1 MAASGTTLSHRLE
14 GELDIVSLPGKQ
26 DNTVSADCFI
36 GGEQDNTVWADCF
49 IAGEQDN
56 TVSADKTAQGRAMLH
71 YGRRTGVS
79 GGGSDNT
86 VSFAAS
92 GIAFF
97 HCRRPGQHSFYRRRA
112 GHYSFIGWQ
121 QDSTVSRGEGWG
133 GEQIHCRRAGQGC
146 CFLIGLEQD
155 NSVSLIGSRTIQFH
169 CWGAGQHGFREVLG
183 VGWGEKNTV
192 LLSANRTT

>member
-97 HCRRPGQHSFYRRRA
+97 HCRRPGQHR
-112 GHYSFIGWQ
+112 FI
-121 QDSTVSRGEGWG
+121 G
-133 GEQIHCRRAGQGC
+133 GEQDITVSLVGSRTAQFHEERGGGRANSLSASRTGLLFFNWIGAGQLG
-146 CFLIGLEQD
+146 FTNWEQD
-155 NSVSLIGSRTIQFH
+155 NTVSLLGSRTTRFSRSV
-169 CWGAGQHGFREVLG
+169 GGG
-183 VGWGEKNTV
+183 VG
-192 LLSANRTT
+192 